1 MKNKIPSILLHNDAL
16 RSFVRKRRFTALA
29 IYGIFALIQTALVI
43 WLVEDF
49 RLETQFCFLLIE
61 IVTFVLLY
69 RIICHLSLVH
79 AFSPLREGVVVSEM
93 IQQTAVPEISFAKC
107 KGKQVELMFAKLGIN
122 ANGRMY
128 LIELKQIDQKGLF
141 QAGDRVIFSNALA
154 APILINRIPTKYA
167 CPFCGAIFPLAQET
181 TTCLCGHT
189 VLLSAEEQTSCDL

>member
-1 MKNKIPSILLHNDAL
+1 MKQSDLLHNDAL

-29 IYGIFALIQTALVI
+29 VYGIFALIQTALVV

-61 IVTFVLLY
+61 IVAFVLLY
-69 RIICHLSLVH
+69 RIVCHLSLVH
-79 AFSPLREGVVVSEM
+79 AFSPLQDGVVVSEM
-93 IQQTAVPEISFAKC
+93 IQQTTVPEIPFAKC
-107 KGKQVELMFAKLGIN
+107 KGKQAQLMFAKLGIN
-122 ANGRMY
+122 ANGRTY

-141 QAGDRVIFSNALA
+141 QAGDRVIFSNTLA

-189 VLLSAEEQTSCDL
+189 VLLSVEEQTSCDL